1 MFGVVSKIDKIVPI
15 KLNPKREGGF
25 AMRGKTIKEVLSASA
40 PFETRFIPDLEE
52 LEAVTRNLQQSG
64 YKVVLT
70 QGVYDLIH
78 EGHGRYLELAKQQG
92 DILIVGVDTDELT
105 RKRKGKNRPVVPE
118 SERLRMLA
126 FLRSVDILTLRTL
139 EEAERDIDYLHKVIR
154 PDVLVMSHTTRDF
167 PVSKRA
173 EIEKVVGEVV
183 IFEPQAETS
192 TSARIR
198 DLTID
203 GAGELKKRL
212 IETMDGYFSEV
223 KGVK

>member
-1 MFGVVSKIDKIVPI
+1 MAKRSI
-15 KLNPKREGGF
+15 KD
-25 AMRGKTIKEVLSASA
+25 ILSPSA
-40 PFETRFIPDLEE
+40 PFEARFIPDIEYLKE
-52 LEAVTRNLQQSG
+52 VVKNLQDFG
-64 YKVVLT
+64 HKVVLT

-78 EGHGRYLELAKQQG
+78 EGHGKYLELAKQEG

-105 RKRKGKNRPVVPE
+105 RKRKGPGRPVVPE

-126 FLRSVDILTLRTL
+126 FLRSVDILTLRTF
-139 EEAERDIDYLHKVIR
+139 EEADRDIDYLHKAIR
-154 PDVLVMSHTTRDF
+154 PNVLVMSHSTKDF
-167 PVSKRA
+167 PTSKKA
-173 EIEKVVGEVV
+173 EIEKIVDKVI

-203 GAGELKKRL
+203 GAGGLKKRVV
-212 IETMDGYFSEV
+212 EAMDGYFNEV